1 MRPRK
6 FYTVNQWS
14 CFKNNNYFDMQ
25 EMLCQRYD
33 VILTDYKTKK
43 QRITSILSHI
53 NLKNLDKG
61 ITQFNK
67 LFASF
72 GDSTE
77 QLTQELHSSKKDKQN
92 LDSIWGKSNN
102 SVPIWSTSASS
113 QARHEDNLEKIWG
126 KGNWGVK
133 FAKALTRI
141 LPDTIH
147 GKIKFVGCAV
157 DYVIIFLGMGI
168 IFRSIGGYEVYPM

>member
-1 MRPRK
+1 MHK
-6 FYTVNQWS
+6 KYYTVKQWQK
-14 CFKNNNYFDMQ
+14 FKSNDYFDMQ
-25 EMLCQRYD
+25 EILCQKYD

-43 QRITSILSHI
+43 QRIISLLSHI

-72 GDSTE
+72 GDSAE
-77 QLTQELHSSKKDKQN
+77 QLTQELNHSKKDKQN

-102 SVPIWSTSASS
+102 SVPIWGESKSS

-126 KGNWGVK
+126 KRN
-133 FAKALTRI
+133 
-141 LPDTIH
+141 
-147 GKIKFVGCAV
+147 
-157 DYVIIFLGMGI
+157 
-168 IFRSIGGYEVYPM
+168 